1 MKLKLSTS
9 AALALGSIFKNAG
22 ADSKAVL
29 ADKVAASYEKQFN
42 IHDEDL
48 KKRIF
53 QHTRELQAR
62 LRKNV
67 ANLGGRVSA
76 TNTISGVAGA
86 RKHPDVDVGILGA
99 RELRPDQPNL
109 HNRKSFRDSPLAHA
123 IKKFSSPDIGILGK
137 SQARQHRSS
146 IIANKLRLSQRQSVE
161 DSTVEGDLSDNYY
174 GISYW
179 EPKPYLCEATD
190 ANNTTMDTQSVN
202 NYNGTFLY
210 DLPMPTCSCKDDQFS
225 DNCGPDLCNCL
236 ENAQGDITSCMD
248 EVNTLCEGN
257 VSANSNNNGTD
268 IFTTQTLSMDQC
280 TGDEFSSASYCTM
293 IPCVLDGRSY
303 EQCMCNT
310 MDHICNNTN
319 DQYYSALTC
328 TVSTCCQGQ
337 TDDAGRLS
345 CLTEAIGDYFYTSY
359 GSNETSPS
367 FVTDDDDSFTYM
379 YDDSFITDYIADYN
393 ECIASSST
401 SSAAECLL
409 CIFAENY
416 CESYSEFC
424 GVQTCCQSE
433 TDAAATVD
441 CFTSAFYEE
450 CINYGDSKYSCL
462 CQQSYVGCT
471 LAEDVTQC
479 EVYECCYSSDGG
491 DGQIIKAC
499 LGLGDENQP
508 SPAITVAP
516 TYPVS
521 ITNTNP
527 IHANNPYNHAGAGGY
542 AKAGKVGAK
551 ASKAKAGKSKT
562 KSSKQNSPAVTAPA
576 PFKPA
581 PLVNPIHVNKPTGTG
596 FHAKASKAGYI
607 TSKASKSK
615 SSKKANFKQKI
626 PAVPTIAVPIHPAP
640 LVYPIH
646 AKYPVKAS
654 KSSKNS
660 KASKSKSSKTY

>member
-1 MKLKLSTS
+1 MKLKVSTS
-9 AALALGSIFKNAG
+9 AALALGSIVKNAG

-29 ADKVAASYEKQFN
+29 ADKVAASYEKQFV
-42 IHDEDL
+42 IKHDEDL
-48 KKRIF
+48 KKRAF
-53 QHTRELQAR
+53 QHTMELQAR

-99 RELRPDQPNL
+99 RGLRPDQPNL
-109 HNRKSFRDSPLAHA
+109 HNQKSFRDSPLAHA
-123 IKKFSSPDIGILGK
+123 IKKFSSPDIDVGILGRN
-137 SQARQHRSS
+137 QARRHRSS

-161 DSTVEGDLSDNYY
+161 DSTEEGDLGDNYY
-174 GISYW
+174 GSSYW
-179 EPKPYLCEATD
+179 EAKPYLCEASV
-190 ANNTTMDTQSVN
+190 TMDTQPIN

-210 DLPMPTCSCKDDQFS
+210 DLPMPTCSCKDDQFLG
-225 DNCGPDLCNCL
+225 NCGPDLCNCL
-236 ENAQGDITSCMD
+236 ENAQGDLTSCMD

-257 VSANSNNNGTD
+257 GSTSTNKNGTD
-268 IFTTQTLSMDQC
+268 IFTTEILTMEQC

-293 IPCVLDGRSY
+293 IPCVLDGGSY

-310 MDHICNNTN
+310 MDHICNNTS

-328 TVSTCCQGQ
+328 TISTCCQGQ
-337 TDDAGRLS
+337 TDDTGRLS

-367 FVTDDDDSFTYM
+367 FFTDDNDSFTYTYDDSFTT
-379 YDDSFITDYIADYN
+379 DSIADYN

-401 SSAAECLL
+401 SSAAACLL
-409 CIFAENY
+409 CIFAETY

-424 GVQTCCQSE
+424 GVQTCCKSE

-462 CQQSYVGCT
+462 CQQSYVGCK

-491 DGQIIKAC
+491 DEQIIKAC
-499 LGLGDENQP
+499 LGLEEDENQP

-516 TYPVS
+516 THPVS
-521 ITNTNP
+521 ISNP
-527 IHANNPYNHAGAGGY
+527 IPGAGAY
-542 AKAGKVGAK
+542 AKAGKAGAK

-581 PLVNPIHVNKPTGTG
+581 PLVNPAHVNKPTGTG
-596 FHAKASKAGYI
+596 FHAKASKAGGI

-615 SSKKANFKQKI
+615 SSKKANLKQKI
-626 PAVPTIAVPIHPAP
+626 PTVPTIAVPIHPAS

-646 AKYPVKAS
+646 PKYPSNLK
-654 KSSKNS
+654 S